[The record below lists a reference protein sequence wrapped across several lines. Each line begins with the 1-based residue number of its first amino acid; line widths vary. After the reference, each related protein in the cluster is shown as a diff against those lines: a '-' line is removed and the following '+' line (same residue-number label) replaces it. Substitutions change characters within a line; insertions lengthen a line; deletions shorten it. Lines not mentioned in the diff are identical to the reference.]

1 MRPLQKTVRSEV
13 KEAKGQ
19 FDHWTDKKR
28 KDWANCSTDLAL
40 LGSSLSAY
48 RNTGAALA
56 YGAGFDIQSAGS
68 SSPLRAAI
76 HTRTSGHE

>member
-40 LGSSLSAY
+40 LGSSLSVY
-48 RNTGAALA
+48 RNTGA
-56 YGAGFDIQSAGS
+56 
-68 SSPLRAAI
+68 
-76 HTRTSGHE
+76 H